1 MTTSLLIIINV
12 VFDLAAVALL
22 TFVMTRPGRLER
34 RSTDRAA
41 TPAV

>member
-22 TFVMTRPGRLER
+22 TFVMTRAGRLAR
-34 RSTDRAA
+34 RSAERAA
-41 TPAV
+41 TPGP